1 MRVLALAALLLTGC
15 AAPAGPGVDSSGD
28 GVLPGSIGV
37 VVTAAPAGV
46 RVAALSA
53 HARDA
58 GLSLGDVVLR
68 YNGNTISD
76 TRQFYS
82 LVVDT
87 RPGTV
92 ARLHVLHDGG
102 ERVVEVPVVQLDTAP
117 RT

>member
-28 GVLPGSIGV
+28 GVLPGRIGV

-46 RVAALSA
+46 RVAA